1 MAKNKNN
8 RIEDQSDDQIHAT
21 NGAVGVVEQEAPR
34 SRDEMMEEFKAEML
48 REMEER
54 LAAKDAEIARLKAKK
69 KRSTH
74 DYGEVCFGFGVT
86 ELIRCLASQHV
97 EQRDI
102 IKVLAWHG
110 VFVSGA
116 TVSSQSTQDAIDG
129 KRGKL
134 KEVSEEIME
143 KLIERVEKIIAMG
156 DDWRDWSKE

>member
-8 RIEDQSDDQIHAT
+8 RIDENDDQIHAT
-21 NGAVGVVEQEAPR
+21 NGAVAVVEEQTVR
-34 SRDEMMEEFKAEML
+34 SRDEMMEQFKREML
-48 REMEER
+48 REMEAR

-102 IKVLAWHG
+102 VKVLAWHG

-134 KEVSEEIME
+134 KEVTEEVMD
-143 KLIERVEKIIAMG
+143 KLVERVEKIIAMG
-156 DDWRDWSKE
+156 DDWREWDKE